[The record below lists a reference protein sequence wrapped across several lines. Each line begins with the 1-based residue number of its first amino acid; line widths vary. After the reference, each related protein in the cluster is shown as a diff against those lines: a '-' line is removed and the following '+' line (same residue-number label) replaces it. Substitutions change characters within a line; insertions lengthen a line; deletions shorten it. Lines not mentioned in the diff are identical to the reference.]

1 LKILYMSYHHAL
13 TAYQGHSNLLPN
25 PAQAG
30 FFDPSSLFL
39 SQIRRSLR
47 RFYASQIGL
56 YGAFTPVL
64 HTLSASM
71 RPMGSTRICIDP

>member
-1 LKILYMSYHHAL
+1 
-13 TAYQGHSNLLPN
+13 
-25 PAQAG
+25 QAG

-47 RFYASQIGL
+47 RFYACHMAL

-64 HTLSASM
+64 HTLFSVNDTNRVDMVLHRLSQLIISM
-71 RPMGSTRICIDP
+71 ESI